1 MPHPSPIATLRQV
14 ALAAR
19 DNAYAPYSH
28 FRVGAAIEM
37 EDGTI
42 FGGAN
47 VENAAYPQTI
57 CAERSAIVSAIS
69 AGHRHLRR
77 VYVVAEPAASP
88 CGGCRSV
95 IAEFGNPETEIIIA
109 NPQGETQRL
118 SLDELLPF
126 SFEMKN
132 SKAKQRSS
140 RKATKKQSRKEAKRL

>member
-1 MPHPSPIATLRQV
+1 MHNPSPIATLRQV

-19 DNAYAPYSH
+19 DNAYAPYSQ

-47 VENAAYPQTI
+47 VENAAYPQSI

-95 IAEFGNPETEIIIA
+95 IAEFGTPETEVIIA
-109 NPQGETQRL
+109 NPQGEIKRL
-118 SLDELLPF
+118 RLDELLPF
-126 SFEMKN
+126 SFEMSN
-132 SKAKQRSS
+132 SRVGRQFAWCN
-140 RKATKKQSRKEAKRL
+140 RKK

>member
-1 MPHPSPIATLRQV
+1 MRQSRIIFALQQV

-19 DNAYAPYSH
+19 DNAYAPYSQ
-28 FRVGAAIEM
+28 FRVGVAIEM

-95 IAEFGNPETEIIIA
+95 MAEFGTPETEVMIA
-109 NPQGETQRL
+109 NPEGEIKHLRL
-118 SLDELLPF
+118 GELLPF
-126 SFEMKN
+126 SFEMSN
-132 SKAKQRSS
+132 SRV
-140 RKATKKQSRKEAKRL
+140 R

>member
-1 MPHPSPIATLRQV
+1 MHHSSPIATLRQV

-95 IAEFGNPETEIIIA
+95 IAEFGRPETEVIIA

-132 SKAKQRSS
+132 SKANR
-140 RKATKKQSRKEAKRL
+140 